1 MKILLVLLL
10 LSPFAFA
17 QEAQEDIF
25 NISTVSET
33 FGLFTAGLEQVTA
46 EAAVQNIEGWQ
57 ARLEATGDENLASL
71 SEDLGAFAEA
81 LQASSPEGAAIAEQ
95 LVSLG
100 ERTGEIASSVED
112 EDLARRLTTLAYVLQ
127 EAGRTVQ
134 EEPQADLSN
143 VVPVVPPILGRTAQF
158 LQGDLAN
165 ASLAAALLNIE
176 AWQGRILTNV
186 ESDAGT
192 QLVDDLERLQNALQM
207 EEADQAELGEIFGA
221 LAQDTRAVAETVD
234 PALQNAL
241 ERFAG
246 LLEGAGGGS
255 AN

>member
-1 MKILLVLLL
+1 MRILAILVVLA
-10 LSPFAFA
+10 SFALA
-17 QEAQEDIF
+17 QEQEDVF
-25 NISTVSET
+25 NVSTVSET
-33 FGLFTAGLEQVTA
+33 FGLFTAGFEQVTA
-46 EAAVQNIEGWQ
+46 EAAVRNIEGWQ

-81 LQASSPEGAAIAEQ
+81 LQASPEGAAIAEQ
-95 LVSLG
+95 LVNLG
-100 ERTGEIASSVED
+100 ERTGEIAANVGD
-112 EDLARRLTTLAYVLQ
+112 EDVARRLTTLAYVLQ

-134 EEPQADLSN
+134 EDPQAELSN

-158 LQGDLAN
+158 LQGDLAD

-192 QLVDDLERLQNALQM
+192 QLVNDLERLQDALQM
-207 EEADQAELGEIFGA
+207 QEVDQAGLGEIFGA

-241 ERFAG
+241 TSFAG
-246 LLEGAGGGS
+246 LLENAGGQG

>member
-1 MKILLVLLL
+1 MKILLVLLV

-17 QEAQEDIF
+17 QEQEDVF
-25 NISTVSET
+25 NVSTVSET
-33 FGLFTAGLEQVTA
+33 FGLFTAGFEQVTA

-81 LQASSPEGAAIAEQ
+81 LQASSPDSAAIAEQ
-95 LVSLG
+95 LVNLG
-100 ERTGEIASSVED
+100 ERTGEIAANAGD
-112 EDLARRLTTLAYVLQ
+112 EDVARRLTTLAYVLQ

-134 EEPQADLSN
+134 ENPQAELSN

-192 QLVDDLERLQNALQM
+192 QLVDDLERLQDALQM
-207 EEADQAELGEIFGA
+207 EQVDQAGLGEIFSA

-241 ERFAG
+241 TNFAG
-246 LLEGAGGGS
+246 LLEGAGGQG